1 MEFGVEWNQR
11 LGRPQPPIRLREVWI
26 MSGSAGIVS
35 MGAYLP
41 AREIRPE
48 KKTGIT
54 EYLRN
59 HTLLPR
65 EYIERIN
72 AEGHLPGAIET
83 NEEGWSK
90 QPWFE
95 TWMANLPPKRRADP
109 FQGTMERRR
118 VPLDPR
124 SLRESIVPHPMLPS
138 DAETLA
144 GALALINGKIERND
158 IDLLLVASQVPDLLL
173 PPNASLVQH
182 KLQLRNAGAY
192 HVDTCCSSFVTMM
205 EVASGLVIAGLKK
218 RILII
223 ASYIDSIVNDKS
235 SYFSVNTGD
244 AAVAAVISK
253 TDGDGYIAS
262 HSTSHG
268 SRHDGVILQ
277 RRPPALF
284 KSVGHGHTYEEA
296 FITFYNQEAN
306 REIAANAQKDM
317 VEAVEGALRKA
328 GLSIHDIDFFVTHQ
342 PVHWAGNAWREALG
356 VRKDRFFETF
366 EKYGNIANCSAG
378 VNLLEAVEKKLI
390 KGGDTVLIASSG
402 AGENHI
408 AVLEKITPSLIR
420 SLIPSEE

>member
-1 MEFGVEWNQR
+1 
-11 LGRPQPPIRLREVWI
+11 
-26 MSGSAGIVS
+26 MSVSAGIIS

-41 AREIRPE
+41 GRRISQEQKA
-48 KKTGIT
+48 GIT
-54 EYLRN
+54 GYLRDC
-59 HTLLPR
+59 TLLPK
-65 EYIERIN
+65 EYIEQIDAQGR
-72 AEGHLPGAIET
+72 LPGAIET

-95 TWMANLPPKRRADP
+95 AWMANLPPKRRADP
-109 FQGTMERRR
+109 FQGAKERRR
-118 VPLDPR
+118 VPPDPR

-144 GALALINGKIERND
+144 GALALINGKIEKD
-158 IDLLLVASQVPDLLL
+158 EIDLLIVASQVPDLLL

-205 EVASGLVIAGLKK
+205 EVASGLVKAGLKRK
-218 RILII
+218 VLIV

-244 AAVAAVISK
+244 AAVAAVISE
-253 TDGDGYIAS
+253 TDGDGYLAS

-268 SRHDGVILQ
+268 NRHDGVILQ

-284 KSVGHGHTYEEA
+284 RSVGHGHSYEQI

-317 VEAVEGALRKA
+317 VEAVDGALRKA
-328 GLSIHDIDFFVTHQ
+328 GLSTDDIDFFVAHQ
-342 PVHWAGNAWREALG
+342 PVYWAGNAWREALG
-356 VRKDRFFETF
+356 IREDRFFETF
-366 EKYGNIANCSAG
+366 EKYGNIANCSAP
-378 VNLLEAVEKKLI
+378 VNLLEAIERKLI
-390 KGGDTVLIASSG
+390 REGDTVLIASSG

-408 AVLEKITPSLIR
+408 AVLEKITPSLVW
-420 SLIPSEE
+420 SLMLSEE